1 MKDTIFQNPP
11 QKLFEFDEKVASVFD
26 DMISRSVPFYRQNL
40 ALIVALVAHLGEKN
54 AKICDLGCSTATLL
68 LELSRQ
74 SPSYRLT
81 GVDNSPAM
89 IENARN
95 KSAAFGA
102 QITFVQGD
110 LNDIELPE
118 CDIFIAQYTMQFIRP
133 PQRQALASKIHAKL
147 RAGGFFI
154 MSEKILFEDK
164 VLAKTIID
172 IYGDFKQ
179 TQGYSRLEVAKKREA
194 LENVLVPYSSKENA
208 QMLANAGF
216 TRVESFF
223 KWANFESFIA
233 FK

>member
-1 MKDTIFQNPP
+1 MKDTIFKNSP

-81 GVDNSPAM
+81 GIDNSPAM

-102 QITFVQGD
+102 KIEFIEGD
-110 LNDIELPE
+110 LNEFSFFKN
-118 CDIFIAQYTMQFIRP
+118 DIFIANYTLQFIRP
-133 PQRQALASKIHAKL
+133 PQRQSLVQKIYESL
-147 RAGGFFI
+147 NEGGFFI

-179 TQGYSRLEVAKKREA
+179 TQGYSRLEIAKKKEA